1 MLSGVHWPPKG
12 TSDGTGTSEGKQV
25 TPGPSILILLRPV
38 KVTVHTDWGQPPS
51 FSKHLTARGLAL
63 DRHCQGQSDHTNLV
77 GGEVYGQTGTMASE
91 IDREGAAGP
100 LPP

>member
-25 TPGPSILILLRPV
+25 TPGPSTLILLRPV
-38 KVTVHTDWGQPPS
+38 KVTVHTDQG
-51 FSKHLTARGLAL
+51 FSKHLTAKGLAL
-63 DRHCQGQSDHTNLV
+63 DRHCQSQSDHTKVL
-77 GGEVYGQTGTMASE
+77 GGEVYRQAGTMASE